1 MKKILLI
8 ILTFAY
14 LTSTSGATIYFQQC
28 MGKTIGWSILE
39 KKTDKCD
46 KCGMHDNSPKNCCT
60 GNVKVL
66 KVHNDQ
72 NLPKLY
78 SANIFASFAILPA
91 TIYFS
96 KDLYVRSQVERSSF
110 SSRPPPNVAFR
121 VLYCTFII

>member
-39 KKTDKCD
+39 KKADKCD
-46 KCGMHDNSPKNCCT
+46 KCGMHDNSAKNCCT
-60 GNVKVL
+60 GNIKVL
-66 KVHNDQ
+66 KVHTDQ
-72 NLPKLY
+72 NLPELFH
-78 SANIFASFAILPA
+78 SNIFSPVAILTA
-91 TIYFS
+91 TTYFS
-96 KDLYVRSQVERSSF
+96 KNLFVKSQVEKTSY
-110 SSRPPPNVAFR
+110 SSRPPPNVDFC